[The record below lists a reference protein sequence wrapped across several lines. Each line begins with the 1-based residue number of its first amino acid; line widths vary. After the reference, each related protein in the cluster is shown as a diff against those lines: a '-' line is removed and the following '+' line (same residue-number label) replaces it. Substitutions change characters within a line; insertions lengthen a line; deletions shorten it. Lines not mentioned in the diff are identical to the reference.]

1 MNCYVH
7 PEKEAVGTCV
17 SCGKFIC
24 SECVTEIQGKNY
36 CKHCVD
42 ELFAQKNQEINQ
54 AKQQTNT
61 SQPAPM
67 VFMNAG
73 GGGAAASSSSSSS
86 SGGGYRRAAPPYP
99 TNSVLVHIIL
109 FLFTA
114 GLGNII
120 YFLYIKS
127 QQNKW
132 NALYR

>member
-7 PEKEAVGTCV
+7 PEKEAVGTCIG
-17 SCGKFIC
+17 CGKFIC

-36 CKHCVD
+36 CKNCVN
-42 ELFAQKNQEINQ
+42 ELFAQKNQELNQ

-61 SQPAPM
+61 SQPTPM

-86 SGGGYRRAAPPYP
+86 SVGGYRRAAPPYP